1 MVEKK
6 KCTFCG
12 GDLEPGTGKMA
23 VKKDGTIQYFCSTKC
38 QNNSKLG
45 RVPRLTRWTAAGIAS
60 RAKAKEQ
67 KEHKK

>member
-1 MVEKK
+1 MVDMK

-12 GDLEPGTGKMA
+12 GKMEPGTGKML

-38 QNNSKLG
+38 ENNSKLG
-45 RVPRLTRWTAAGIAS
+45 RIPRLTRWTGAGIAQ
-60 RAKAKEQ
+60 RKLEKEH

>member
-1 MVEKK
+1 MVDTK

-12 GDLEPGTGKMA
+12 TQIEPGTGKML

-45 RVPRLTRWTAAGIAS
+45 RIPRLTQWTAAGIAQ
-60 RAKAKEQ
+60 KKLE

>member
-1 MVEKK
+1 MVEMK

-12 GDLEPGTGKMA
+12 SKIEPGTGKML
-23 VKKDGTIQYFCSTKC
+23 VRKDGTIQYFCSTKC

-45 RVPRLTRWTAAGIAS
+45 RIPRLTSWTAAGV
-60 RAKAKEQ
+60 AKKKID

>member
-1 MVEKK
+1 MVDMK

-12 GDLEPGTGKMA
+12 GQIEPGTGKML

-38 QNNSKLG
+38 ENNNKLG
-45 RVPRLTRWTAAGIAS
+45 RMPRLTKWSGVAIAKKKLE
-60 RAKAKEQ
+60 KA

>member
-1 MVEKK
+1 MVDMK

-12 GDLEPGTGKMA
+12 TQIEPGTGKMV

-45 RVPRLTRWTAAGIAS
+45 RVPRRTEWTGAGIAQ
-60 RAKAKEQ
+60 KKMEKER
-67 KEHKK
+67 KK